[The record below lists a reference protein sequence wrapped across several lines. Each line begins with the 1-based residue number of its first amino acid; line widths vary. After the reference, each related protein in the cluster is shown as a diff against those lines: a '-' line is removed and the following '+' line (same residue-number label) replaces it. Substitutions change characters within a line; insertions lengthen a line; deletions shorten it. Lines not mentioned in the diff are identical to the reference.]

1 MLQPENFSC
10 HAIVTDIR
18 ISDVFVIERRD
29 QAELPETSSLIF
41 PNLIMPS

>member
-10 HAIVTDIR
+10 NAIVTDKR

-29 QAELPETSSLIF
+29 QTELPEKSSLVV
-41 PNLIMPS
+41 PNLILPF